1 MCAQART
8 RPAGQTA
15 RGRPTIREATLADH
29 PQIAMLVT
37 ALGYPTNAT
46 DMKERL
52 EGLFA
57 DASYTTFAAELG
69 GSVVGMAGACIARF
83 YERNGVYA
91 RLCALVVSG
100 DKAGHG
106 VGAALVRAV
115 EKWAMDH
122 GAAEIFLN
130 SGVQREGSHSFY
142 EKLGYRATGVRFSKE
157 LG

>member
-1 MCAQART
+1 MCAQAKT
-8 RPAGQTA
+8 RPGGKSA
-15 RGRPTIREATLADH
+15 RGRPAIRAAEISDH
-29 PQIAMLVT
+29 AQLAMLVT

-46 DMKERL
+46 DMRIRL
-52 EGLFA
+52 EGLFS
-57 DASYTTFAAELG
+57 DPSYSTLVAELG
-69 GSVVGMAGACIARF
+69 GTVVGMAGACIARF

-100 DKAGHG
+100 DNSGHG

-115 EKWAMDH
+115 EKWGVEH
-122 GAAEIFLN
+122 GASEIFLN
-130 SGVQREGSHSFY
+130 SGVQREGAHTFY

>member
-1 MCAQART
+1 MRAQAKT
-8 RPAGQTA
+8 RPAGKSA
-15 RGRPTIREATLADH
+15 RGRPTIRAAMLSDH
-29 PQIAMLVT
+29 SQLAMLVT

-46 DMKERL
+46 DMKARL

-57 DASYTTFAAELG
+57 DPSYSTLVAELG
-69 GSVVGMAGACIARF
+69 GTVVGMAGACIARF
-83 YERNGVYA
+83 YEKNGVYA

-100 DKAGHG
+100 EQSGHG

-115 EKWAMDH
+115 EKW
-122 GAAEIFLN
+122 GAERGASEIFLN
-130 SGVQREGSHSFY
+130 SGVQREGAHAFY